1 MSITYPACFFKEEN
15 GYSVIFSDLNDLST
29 CDETFKGAM
38 KMATD
43 CLAGY
48 LYLAKWDGEDIPLPS
63 KQEKI
68 DPDAIAKRIGF
79 EPGPSLIIPITVD
92 VDDYANIY
100 FKSQLN
106 Q

>member
-1 MSITYPACFFKEEN
+1 MPITYPACFFKEEN

-48 LYLAKWDGEDIPLPS
+48 LYWAKWMVKTSHFHQNKKKLIPTL
-63 KQEKI
+63 
-68 DPDAIAKRIGF
+68 
-79 EPGPSLIIPITVD
+79 SLKELVLSLD
-92 VDDYANIY
+92 
-100 FKSQLN
+100 LL
-106 Q
+106 

>member
-1 MSITYPACFFKEEN
+1 MPITYPACFFKEEN

-48 LYLAKWDGEDIPLPS
+48 LYLGKAGW
-63 KQEKI
+63 
-68 DPDAIAKRIGF
+68 
-79 EPGPSLIIPITVD
+79 
-92 VDDYANIY
+92 
-100 FKSQLN
+100 
-106 Q
+106 